1 MNIKSLIALTIVT
14 ASIITPISTAFAA
27 TNATTTATFL
37 SPAEVEI
44 KVRAYFK
51 DVPVMIEI
59 ARCESKFRQFTDSG
73 NVLRGG
79 ASGGMIGI
87 FQFFESVHTVPA
99 KNLGFDLATVD
110 GNLGYAR
117 HLYDAQGTTPWD
129 PAKDCWDVVPT
140 KTTVKEVDR
149 EKLKQQITLL
159 MKIISLLQKQLAAKQ
174 ALGR

>member
-1 MNIKSLIALTIVT
+1 MNIKSLIACTIVV
-14 ASIITPISTAFAA
+14 ASITAPLSTVLAA
-27 TNATTTATFL
+27 TSTTPATEFL
-37 SPAEVEI
+37 TPVEVEV
-44 KVRAYFK
+44 KVRDYFK

-59 ARCESKFRQFTDSG
+59 ARCESKFRQYTDSG

-117 HLYDAQGTTPWD
+117 HLYEAQGTTPWD
-129 PAKDCWDVVPT
+129 PAKDCWDVAPV
-140 KTTVKEVDR
+140 KAVTTTTDTA
-149 EKLKQQITLL
+149 KLRQQITLL
-159 MKIISLLQKQLAAKQ
+159 TKLISLLQKQLAAKR
-174 ALGR
+174 AAN